1 MEIFLS
7 LLIISSIASYQVS
20 DKDFDNIRACSYY
33 LTKSG
38 SNQEFPTEVN
48 ACEINSISIAEK
60 LFGKCNKSTS
70 FKDML
75 FDENMTVITYD
86 DGLLLWIS
94 DDIKRLFTFR
104 ITSDKYSMVLE
115 NGKEI
120 KLGLTLDD
128 FKVMFPKSYAQKSI
142 SSKWVYQNG
151 KTNIVVFFSFLDN
164 DKKEVLAASWMIFVF
179 NNNTSQLE
187 EFRSYVPG

>member
-1 MEIFLS
+1 MGIILS
-7 LLIISSIASYQVS
+7 LLIISSITSYQVT

-38 SNQEFPTEVN
+38 SNHTSPAEVN
-48 ACEINSISIAEK
+48 ACKINSISIAEK

-94 DDIKRLFTFR
+94 DDSKSLFTFT
-104 ITSDKYSMVLE
+104 ITSDKYSIVLE

-120 KLGLTLDD
+120 KTGLTLDD
-128 FKVMFPKSYAQKSI
+128 FKVMFPKSYAQRST
-142 SSKWVYQNG
+142 SSRWGNQSG
-151 KTNIVVFFSFLDN
+151 KTTIVVYFSFLN
-164 DKKEVLAASWMIFVF
+164 KDKKEVIATSWMIFVF
-179 NNNTSQLE
+179 NNNTSRLE
-187 EFRSYVPG
+187 EFGSYVPG